1 MERKIRVLTGMPGL
15 DCHDRGLLYVASEL
29 RKAGIEV
36 IYIGPFHTDEEIVNA
51 AIDEDVDGIVL
62 SYLNDDLYMIYF
74 PKIVELLKEKEASDI
89 CVFGGGRIAEENKL
103 ELEKLGITGL
113 FGQGTSGEVIVN
125 HIIER
130 INRER
135 RRGAGLAL

>member
-1 MERKIRVLTGMPGL
+1 MERKIRVLAAVPGL

-36 IYIGPFHTDEEIVNA
+36 IYIGPFHTVEKIVNA

-74 PKIVELLKEKEASDI
+74 PKIVELLKEKEAGDI
-89 CVFGGGRIAEENKL
+89 CVFGGGRIEEENKPV
-103 ELEKLGITGL
+103 LEKMGITGL
-113 FGQGTSGEVIVN
+113 FGQGTPAKVVVN

-130 INRER
+130 IKRER
-135 RRGAGLAL
+135 RL

>member
-1 MERKIRVLTGMPGL
+1 MERKIRVLAAMPGL

-36 IYIGPFHTDEEIVNA
+36 IYIGPFHTVGEIVNA

-74 PKIVELLKEKEASDI
+74 PKIVELLKEKAAGDI
-89 CVFGGGRIAEENKL
+89 CVFGGGRTEKENKPV
-103 ELEKLGITGL
+103 LEKMGITGL
-113 FGQGTSGEVIVN
+113 FGQGTPGEVIVN

-130 INRER
+130 IKRER
-135 RRGAGLAL
+135 RL